1 MFGIFKHKLDMF
13 ILLSSGL
20 QLRTQKKQLLKAFTY
35 ALAPGTDTINPVKK
49 KVLVVDDDG
58 VQADHVAVHRLEPSQ
73 KLAEVVAGYRQRQ
86 LTKAVVVVNTSDSL
100 ILEPVYLE
108 GYEGS
113 NYPVLIVSNTDG
125 REILHLVE
133 EVEDVLCDIEAE
145 SAVDALPH
153 PHPPGHPS
161 AVTEQPRAGVQETK
175 ATGRGGDEKEVE

>member
-1 MFGIFKHKLDMF
+1 MFGIFKHKLVVF
-13 ILLSSGL
+13 ILPSTGL
-20 QLRTQKKQLLKAFTY
+20 QLKTQKKQLKAFTY
-35 ALAPGTDTINPVKK
+35 ALAPGTDAINPVKK

-73 KLAEVVAGYRQRQ
+73 KLVEVVAGYRQRQ

-113 NYPVLIVSNTDG
+113 NYPVLIVSKSDG

-133 EVEDVLCDIEAE
+133 HEEEDVLCDIEAE
-145 SAVDALPH
+145 SAVDAVPH
-153 PHPPGHPS
+153 PRPPGHPS
-161 AVTEQPRAGVQETK
+161 AVTEQPRPGGPKGTSHESKT
-175 ATGRGGDEKEVE
+175 TGRT